1 MPKINKKPL
10 IKKEVRQDICKFLKV
25 KHIANID
32 IHREERTGI
41 PEVIIAEG
49 KKREHLISIIK
60 KVAHNKER
68 IILTRISPSL
78 VKEIKKLGYF
88 TEHNEEGRICVVSK
102 KKYEAKKTGGR
113 VGIITAGTSDI
124 QVAEEAKVIAEQLGC
139 EVFTAYDVGIAGVHR
154 LFPTLEKM
162 RQKNTDVYIVA
173 AGREGALPTLVAGM
187 VDAPVIGLP
196 VSTGYGIAGKGKTAL
211 YAMLQ
216 SCSPLVVVNID
227 AGFVAGAVGAQIA
240 NRMNRTKK

>member
-1 MPKINKKPL
+1 MKNLKKDNSC
-10 IKKEVRQDICKFLKV
+10 EFLRV
-25 KHIANID
+25 KHFANID
-32 IHREERTGI
+32 IYREERTGI
-41 PEVIIAEG
+41 PEVIIAAG
-49 KKREHLISIIK
+49 KKKEHLISIIK

-68 IILTRISPSL
+68 VILTRISLSL

-88 TEHNEEGRICVVSK
+88 TEHNEEGRVCVVSK

-139 EVFTAYDVGIAGVHR
+139 RVFTAYDVGIAGVHR

-162 RQKNTDVYIVA
+162 RKEKVDVYIVA

-196 VSTGYGIAGKGKTAL
+196 ISTGYGIAGKGKTAL

-227 AGFVAGAVGAQIA
+227 AGFVAGAVSAQIA
-240 NRMNRTKK
+240 NRMAGAKR